1 MRGRSQM
8 RRPWTRFVVAAAA
21 LVTTVTTGVV
31 TTTGGA
37 GAAGG
42 SATPLNIADEYG
54 ETWSCHFNPY
64 NPTDATFSFGYVY
77 EELAFEDALK
87 PTTITPWLATKWTWS
102 TTSKTLTFTIRS
114 GVDWSSGQPFSAAD
128 VVYSFNLLKKHP
140 ALDGNA
146 DWSVLSSVT
155 QKGTDQV
162 VFQFK
167 SAAVPYFYNIATK
180 TPIVPQYVWSKVK
193 NPATYLDPHPV
204 GTGPYLISACS
215 GNNIQYHANPSYWQA
230 GLPKIKTVNFPAYLS
245 NTPANE
251 DLASGKDQWGAQ
263 YIPGIVKTYSS
274 KNPKYFHYWNP
285 PVSTVSVFVN
295 LKNKILSNVAVRRA
309 MSYAIDKKKVSQI
322 GEGGEELPAN
332 QTGIPLP
339 TYKTWFTTSLAKQY
353 GNAYA
358 YNPKKALSILKAA
371 GYKKGSDGVMEKN
384 GKKLSFTIVD
394 NGDYSD
400 WVASVNV
407 VVSDLKQ
414 VGIQVT
420 PRNYSNTT
428 YLAHVQN
435 GTYELAYEALT
446 GGPGPYF
453 EYQSLLNSANTAPI
467 GKPANSNYERYS
479 TSKTDALFRQFTG
492 TTDVAKQHQII
503 DQLEKVMLTQVPTI
517 PVTEQP
523 DWYQYNTQC
532 IGGWPTPQNPYA
544 QPSQYVIPDAAFVL
558 LHLYPKPG
566 CK

>member
-1 MRGRSQM
+1 MLRAI
-8 RRPWTRFVVAAAA
+8 WVKCLCALAAMAA
-21 LVTTVTTGVV
+21 LWMVV
-31 TTTGGA
+31 PAGTA
-37 GAAGG
+37 GASGGG
-42 SATPLNIADEYG
+42 SATPLNISDEYG

-64 NPTDATFSFGYVY
+64 NPTDATFSVGYVY
-77 EELAFEDALK
+77 EVLAFQDALR
-87 PTTITPWLATKWTWS
+87 PQSITPWLATKWTW
-102 TTSKTLTFTIRS
+102 TDTNKTLTFTIRN
-114 GVDWSSGQPFSAAD
+114 GVTWSSGQPFSAAD
-128 VVYSFNLLKKHP
+128 VAFTFNLLKKHP

-155 QKGTDQV
+155 QVGSDQV

-167 SAAVPYFYNIATK
+167 EPSVPYFYNIATK
-180 TPIVPQYVWSKVK
+180 TAIVPEYIWSKIK
-193 NPATYLDPHPV
+193 NPTTYLNPHPI
-204 GTGPYLISACS
+204 GTGPYTIGSCS
-215 GNNIQYHANPSYWQA
+215 GNNIQYKANPHYWQT

-263 YIPGIVKTYSS
+263 YIPAIKATYTSKTPM
-274 KNPKYFHYWNP
+274 NFHTWNP
-285 PVSTVSVFVN
+285 PVSTVSIVPN

-309 MSYAIDKKKVSQI
+309 ISYAIDKKKVSEI

-339 TYKTWFTTSLAKQY
+339 TYKTWYDTALAKKY

-358 YNPKKALSILKAA
+358 YSPAKAMSVLKAA
-371 GYKKGSDGVMEKN
+371 GFTKGPTGVMHKGGE
-384 GKKLSFTIVD
+384 KLSFTMIN

-400 WVASVNV
+400 WVASANV
-407 VVSDLKQ
+407 VISELKQ

-420 PRNYSNTT
+420 PRNYDNTT
-428 YLAHVQN
+428 FLANLQTGHFQ
-435 GTYELAYEALT
+435 LAYHALT

-453 EYQSLLNSANTAPI
+453 QYQELLYSPNSAPL
-467 GKPANSNYERYS
+467 GKAATGDYERYS
-479 TSKTDALFRQFTG
+479 NPATDALFHEYTA
-492 TTDVAKQHQII
+492 TTSTSQKHAIV
-503 DQLEKVMLTQVPTI
+503 DQLEKVMLTDLPSI

-523 DWYQYNTQC
+523 DWYQYDTKC

-544 QPSQYVIPDAAFVL
+544 QPSQYVVPDSAVVL

-566 CK
+566 CN